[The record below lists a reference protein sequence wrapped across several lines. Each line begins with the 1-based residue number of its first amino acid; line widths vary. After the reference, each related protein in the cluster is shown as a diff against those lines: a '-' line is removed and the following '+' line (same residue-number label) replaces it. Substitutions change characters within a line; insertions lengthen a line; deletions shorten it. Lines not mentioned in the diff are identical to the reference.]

1 MDYKTDVGDTVVWP
15 RLFFYM
21 DFTLDLRKRSTV
33 LHEFNVDLTRIT
45 GAICY
50 SFFVVKFIYSNR
62 NYKLIFQ
69 EKGYMMKREKRSRKQ
84 IKNDMVVRYYCMETK
99 VDGNAKKVFH
109 SVPYRNGR

>member
-1 MDYKTDVGDTVVWP
+1 MIHVC
-15 RLFFYM
+15 FYI

-62 NYKLIFQ
+62 NYKD
-69 EKGYMMKREKRSRKQ
+69 RKS
-84 IKNDMVVRYYCMETK
+84 VV
-99 VDGNAKKVFH
+99 
-109 SVPYRNGR
+109 